1 MMAMKAGN
9 MKLQTILTEM
19 KSILES
25 DAPVE
30 IHDLVKNFPTTHKK
44 ALQKLWGGK
53 RLVYKGKTLFDH
65 DDFGPAYRGAIKAA
79 EKVSKRGLHLSFSFR
94 DAVIEKDVDISEMQ
108 EVYLGYDESE
118 DKLYIGFDAWLDD
131 QAIEEAFDDLYRKS
145 EGEEF
150 DVDSNEPKFVDAW
163 REFRNKEG
171 KSLRGLLFG
180 LDSTD
185 GEHFTAD
192 LVYDKVGGFYRG
204 IYRSP
209 FFKSMKLI
217 DLRLD

>member
-1 MMAMKAGN
+1 
-9 MKLQTILTEM
+9 M

-65 DDFGPAYRGAIKAA
+65 DDHGPAYRGAIKAA
-79 EKVSKRGLHLSFSFR
+79 EKAKKRGLSLSFRFR
-94 DAVIEKDVDISEMQ
+94 DAETEKEVDISEMQ
-108 EVYLGYDESE
+108 EVYLGYDESQ

-131 QAIEEAFDDLYRKS
+131 QAIEEVFDDLYRES

-163 REFRNKEG
+163 REFKKLEG
-171 KSLRGLLFG
+171 KGLWGLLFE

-192 LVYDKVGGFYRG
+192 LVHDEADGFYRG
-204 IYRSP
+204 IYRSQV
-209 FFKSMKLI
+209 FKSMKLI